1 MLGDDEDVF
10 DSVTWESPAA
20 PQDTVGFATPSGP
33 GYRQATAAESEEG
46 RGPYDPKWEGY
57 LITSVKDPV
66 KELAETKDAYVS
78 YLVSAKTNLPVF
90 SMPNPSSRRRFQDF
104 VFLRDHLSRDF
115 PACVVP
121 PLPDKH
127 RLEYV
132 TGDRFSP
139 EFMERRRL
147 ELHRFL
153 QRLSRHPTLQ
163 RSTLLRAFFE
173 STEWHVHM
181 HQHVAHPPGP
191 EQSAGVIDSISDTLL
206 NAFSRVRK
214 PDERFLAMR
223 EGVDKFEEGLALSE
237 RLWTRMRTRTNGEY
251 LPRPPLRAHVSGV
264 RVSEAEGDGN
274 PEPGEDL
281 TGDYHDLAVAV
292 QGLGFLES
300 GITDPLNHF
309 SNTLLEFSALLRHT
323 THTTSDPFLVHL
335 HSLLMYSH
343 ANRAVLKLR
352 DQKQMDFEE
361 LSDYLSGVTA
371 ERDRLAAV
379 ISGHAGSTGLGLGAY
394 IKDRV
399 DALRGADDDRSRVE
413 RMRNLD
419 GKIKELQDA
428 VTTAHETSDAF
439 SDETLREQTIFQH
452 GKDAEMKEM
461 FGNLADGQIEFY
473 RAAME
478 EWERIIPIIQRIR
491 VDV

>member
-20 PQDTVGFATPSGP
+20 PSNDVGTTAALSGP
-33 GYRQATAAESEEG
+33 GYRQSTAESEEE
-46 RGPYDPKWEGY
+46 RGPNDPKWEGY
-57 LITSVKDPV
+57 LITTVRDPV

-78 YLVSAKTNLPVF
+78 YLVSAKTNLPIF
-90 SMPNPSSRRRFQDF
+90 STPNPSSRRRFQDF
-104 VFLRDHLSRDF
+104 VFLHDHLAKDF

-147 ELHRFL
+147 ELHRFI
-153 QRLSRHPTLQ
+153 QRLARHPTLQ

-173 STEWHVHM
+173 SSEWHVHM

-191 EQSAGVIDSISDTLL
+191 EPSVGMIDSISDTLL

-223 EGVDKFEEGLALSE
+223 EGVDKFEEGITHAE
-237 RLWTRMRTRTNGEY
+237 RLWNRMRSRTN
-251 LPRPPLRAHVSGV
+251 
-264 RVSEAEGDGN
+264 DGN
-274 PEPGEDL
+274 LESSGEDL
-281 TGDYHDLAVAV
+281 TGDYHDFAVAV

-323 THTTSDPFLVHL
+323 THTNTDPFLVHL
-335 HSLLMYSH
+335 HSLLTYSH

-361 LSDYLSGVTA
+361 LSDYLSGITS

-379 ISGHAGSTGLGLGAY
+379 INGHAGSTGLGLGAY
-394 IKDRV
+394 LKDKV

-413 RMRNLD
+413 RMRKLD
-419 GKIKELQDA
+419 VKIKELQDA

-439 SDETLREQTIFQH
+439 SEETLREQTVFQY
-452 GKDAEMKEM
+452 GKEAEMKEM
-461 FGNLADGQIEFY
+461 LGNLADGEIEFY
-473 RAAME
+473 KAAME